1 LSNQQV
7 DILAFWLPH
16 WSALGEALRAG
27 HVPTWLPN
35 QFGGVPFAS
44 DPQSGWLYL
53 PAMLL
58 FTILPGAR
66 AMEWFIV
73 LQPILAGLGIYWFL
87 RHEGLGRPA
96 STFGGLALALPI
108 AASGLVLSMPFA
120 GTLAW
125 TAMTLAGASGLVR
138 ARKASSIAGWLALT
152 AFFWTQIAAA
162 HLTDGLLIG
171 TAVLAV
177 YLVARTA
184 EGIRRH
190 ERTFASA
197 VVLAGA
203 LVDALVVLSAAAWL
217 PRLELIPRTA
227 IGMGYGNLGRLSNR
241 LTGMYSLPPLAIHGL
256 GPWWPTAFARGLG
269 GYLGAA
275 AILMVP
281 VAFFAKRFRWPA
293 IGFALLAGVGWML
306 NLDVFITSVHVR
318 RLATSLG
325 IGELW
330 LRDPSRFRYLVLLT
344 FAILAG
350 YGLQVWL
357 DAGSQAVARSEDD
370 ASAAARRQLWW
381 LLPGAAVFVVGPLLA
396 GASVRAY
403 LPFLVGAAYATPLL
417 YVGARG
423 RSWAGPA
430 LALLL
435 AVELT
440 TFGIVGQ
447 YGPPPVTKAQ
457 GLTLTYDP
465 GLGPAFAKLH
475 APALDPRTYLAPGPI
490 GVALQDRASDG
501 ERYFSFD
508 RRIAIGSS
516 RGFLS
521 HQTDTLWPAY
531 ENGRSIMF
539 GLNEIQGY
547 SPIQLLRY
555 WRLVRASNTVPIFF
569 NSATFQSANP
579 SVLRLFG
586 VGTVITPTSQ
596 GPPGPA
602 PSTPP
607 PGCAQ
612 GSLCSWPA
620 PKPIATEGNFT
631 LWSVPWAE
639 PRASFVPAA
648 NAGTVT
654 PAQSL
659 RAVLDPSFDP
669 AATVLFEGPASSGG
683 ALPATKVNG
692 GATYRED
699 DAEHVVATTSSSV
712 PGWLVVRN
720 VYDRNWHATVD
731 GRTAQVRQADYL
743 MQAVAV
749 PAGHHVVTLTY
760 RDPAIGVGMVVT
772 VAGWAFLVWLIWWL
786 RRRDRRGQEPPVASE
801 EAVPSEP
808 ADRAEP
814 DVRAAPASAEPA
826 EPALPAPTT

>member
-1 LSNQQV
+1 M
-7 DILAFWLPH
+7 
-16 WSALGEALRAG
+16 
-27 HVPTWLPN
+27 PTWLPN

-44 DPQSGWLYL
+44 DPQSGWMYL

-58 FTILPGAR
+58 FTILPAAR

-73 LQPILAGLGIYWFL
+73 LQPILAGLGVYWFL
-87 RHEGLGRPA
+87 RHEGLGQPA

-125 TAMTLAGASGLVR
+125 TAMTLAAASGLVR
-138 ARKASSIAGWLALT
+138 ARKPSAIAGWLALT

-190 ERTFASA
+190 ERTFARA

-203 LVDALVVLSAAAWL
+203 LVGALVVLSAAAWL
-217 PRLELIPRTA
+217 PRLDLIPRTA
-227 IGMGYGNLGRLSNR
+227 IGMGYGAMGRLSNR
-241 LTGMYSLPPLAIHGL
+241 LTGMYSLPPLAVHGL

-275 AILMVP
+275 AILIVP
-281 VAFFAKRFRWPA
+281 VAFLSKRFRWPA
-293 IGFALLAGVGWML
+293 IGFALLAVVGWIL
-306 NLDVFITSVHVR
+306 NLDVFITSLHVR
-318 RLATSLG
+318 RIATSLG

-357 DAGSQAVARSEDD
+357 DAGRRAADTSEDD
-370 ASAAARRQLWW
+370 ARAGARRQLWW
-381 LLPGAAVFVVGPLLA
+381 LAPGAVVFVAGPLLA
-396 GASVRAY
+396 GASLRAY
-403 LPFLVGAAYATPLL
+403 VPFLIGAAYAVPLL
-417 YVGARG
+417 YFGARG
-423 RSWAGPA
+423 RAWAGPM

-440 TFGIVGQ
+440 TFGIIGQ

-457 GLTLTYDP
+457 GLTLIYDP
-465 GLGPAFAKLH
+465 GLGSAFAKLH
-475 APALDPRTYLAPGPI
+475 APALDPGAYLTPGPI
-490 GVALQDRASDG
+490 GVALQDRAADG
-501 ERYFSFD
+501 ERYLSFD
-508 RRIAIGSS
+508 RRIAVGSS

-521 HQTDTLWPAY
+521 HQADTLWPAY

-539 GLNEIQGY
+539 DLNEIQGY
-547 SPIQLLRY
+547 SPIQLQRY

-579 SVLRLFG
+579 AVLRLFG

-596 GPPGPA
+596 GPPA
-602 PSTPP
+602 PP
-607 PGCAQ
+607 PPCTPGASC
-612 GSLCSWPA
+612 SSWPA
-620 PKPIATEGNFT
+620 PRRIAMEGNFT

-639 PRASFVPAA
+639 PRASFVPAS
-648 NAGTVT
+648 NSRTVT

-659 RAVLDPSFDP
+659 HAVLDPSFDP
-669 AATVLFEGPASSGG
+669 AATVLFEGSGSSAGSATGSATGTGTGG
-683 ALPATKVNG
+683 TG
-692 GATYRED
+692 GTGTATYGEQD
-699 DAEHVVATTSSSV
+699 PEHVVATTDSNA

-720 VYDRNWHATVD
+720 VDDRNWRATVD
-731 GRTAQVRQADYL
+731 GRPAPVRQADYL

-749 PAGHHVVTLTY
+749 PAGHHVVALTY
-760 RDPAIGVGMVVT
+760 RDPAIGLGVAVT
-772 VAGWAFLVWLIWWL
+772 VAGWLLLLSVIWWL
-786 RRRDRRGQEPPVASE
+786 RRRERRQDEPAASE
-801 EAVPSEP
+801 EA
-808 ADRAEP
+808 
-814 DVRAAPASAEPA
+814 ASAEPAPPAASA